1 MSVPPSP
8 PASPKASAYPE
19 NHQPLQFERPPHVF
33 NRGTSPPFTLLTAL
47 FKDLGKAKP
56 PKRRDALSKWFHKWR
71 TDVGNDLYP
80 AMRLLVPQCDKD
92 RAVYGLKEQAM
103 AKIYITVLELD
114 PKSNTATRL
123 RNWKKPNF
131 TESGT
136 GDFPSVLYDC
146 IKSRVTAETTL
157 TIDEVNSLL
166 DDLSASTKVQ
176 AQAAVM
182 SRIAERCSAEDQIWI
197 ARIILKDLK
206 IATKENTVF
215 SVFHPSAFEIYN
227 STSDL
232 KQVCWKLY
240 DLHCTANNEDTE
252 IQLFHP
258 FQPMLCKRPR
268 RELQDVVKLMGRK
281 EFIIEE
287 KLDGERIQ
295 LHKRG
300 KEYYFC
306 SRKGK
311 DYTYLYGQHVGT
323 GSLTPFID
331 HAFDDRVKNVILD
344 GEMLVWDPVTE
355 HYLPFGWL
363 KPAALN
369 KSDDP
374 TKMHPCFKVFDILM
388 LNDQRIY
395 RWPLHKRK
403 DALRKVFQPVPNV
416 LEYAYET
423 RGRTAKDVKT
433 ELERVMDDRGEG
445 LVVKN
450 PDKPYVLAG
459 REDAWL
465 KVKPEYVDEM
475 SETVDVLV
483 VGADYGTGKRGGGVS
498 TLICAVRDDTMSGND
513 PQQVIFSV
521 NEHADDRARSF
532 LSFVRIGSGLSMS
545 DFEEIRQKNWR
556 EYTPGEELDFVKL
569 ADRGTEDKPDV
580 YIRPED
586 SFVITVKA
594 AEIVTSEKYAMDWT
608 MRFPRCR
615 AIRRDAT
622 WEDVMTVKEI
632 HDMRTGGRKREASS
646 DPSRNKRRKVNQQLV
661 LPASSMGTNVKN
673 IQVKNDL
680 FDGLRFVILEGMENH
695 DKSMLEKLV
704 HEGGGKFQQLL
715 KGDDL
720 IVISSRLG
728 FPKANAAVKKGFDI
742 LTPRYIVDCVDQE
755 EVLPRQNYLTAEQS
769 ETEAD
774 HDERATDEMEIKK
787 DEDEDHKR
795 LSEVQEHPED
805 AGSDTEI
812 SDYQEPEDH
821 DIDEPTDD
829 EDYSARP
836 PLDEAVVGGVSK
848 VQISAPQ
855 PSQEVNPR
863 LVKDEHIIEDATGT
877 KAQTSQEAMDEDEP
891 AEDDTEKIFSHLVFY
906 LDSPANA
913 QNNALT
919 SPETVKSSIVAKFDS
934 LRPLILE
941 YGGKITDDI
950 HDTRITHIIVDKRDK
965 TRISEL
971 RSITQTGNKYRQQVT
986 ADFVT
991 DSIDDGALVSE
1002 SVYRP

>member
-8 PASPKASAYPE
+8 PASPKASVYPE
-19 NHQPLQFERPPHVF
+19 NNQPVQFERPPHVF
-33 NRGTSPPFTLLTAL
+33 NRGPSPPFTLLTAL
-47 FKDLGKAKP
+47 FKDLLKAKP
-56 PKRRDALSKWFHKWR
+56 PKRREALARWFHKWR

-92 RAVYGLKEQAM
+92 RAVYGLKEQAL
-103 AKIYITVLELD
+103 AKIYVAVLELD
-114 PKSNTATRL
+114 PKSKTAERL
-123 RNWKKPNF
+123 RNWKKPPKELGQDN
-131 TESGT
+131 TATGSAT
-136 GDFPSVLYDC
+136 GDFPWVLYDC
-146 IKSRVTAETTL
+146 IKTRVTAETTL
-157 TIDEVNSLL
+157 TIDDVNTLL
-166 DDLSASTKVQ
+166 DSLSANTRVQ

-182 SRIAERCSAEDQIWI
+182 SQIAERCSAEDQIWI
-197 ARIILKDLK
+197 VRIILKDLK
-206 IATKENTVF
+206 ISTKENTVF

-240 DLHCTANNEDTE
+240 DLHCTANDEDTE
-252 IQLFHP
+252 IQLFQP

-300 KEYYFC
+300 KEYYYC

-331 HAFDDRVKNVILD
+331 AAFSAGVDNVILD
-344 GEMLVWDPVTE
+344 GEMLVWDPFTE

-363 KPAALN
+363 KPAALD
-369 KSDDP
+369 KSNDP

-388 LNDQRIY
+388 LNDRRIY

-403 DALRKVFQPVPNV
+403 EALRKVFTPVTNV
-416 LEYAYET
+416 FEYAYET
-423 RGRTAKDVKT
+423 RGRTAKEVKAA
-433 ELERVMDDRGEG
+433 LERIMDDRGEG

-475 SETVDVLV
+475 AETVDVLV
-483 VGADYGTGKRGGGVS
+483 VGANYGTGKRGGGVS

-513 PQQVIFSV
+513 P
-521 NEHADDRARSF
+521 HF
-532 LSFVRIGSGLSMS
+532 LSFVRIGTGLSMS

-556 EYTPGEELDFVKL
+556 DYTPGEELDFVKL
-569 ADRGTEDKPDV
+569 SDRGNEDKPDV

-586 SFVITVKA
+586 SFIITVKA
-594 AEIVTSEKYAMDWT
+594 AEIVVSEKYAMDWT

-615 AIRRDAT
+615 TIRRDAT
-622 WEDVMTVKEI
+622 WQEAMTAREI
-632 HDMRTGGRKREASS
+632 NDMRTGGRKRELS
-646 DPSRNKRRKVNQQLV
+646 PEVSRNKRRKGNQQLA
-661 LPASSMGTNVKN
+661 LPASSMGTNVKKLE
-673 IQVKNDL
+673 IKNDL
-680 FDGLRFVILEGMENH
+680 FYGLRFVILEGTEKH
-695 DKSMLEKLV
+695 DKSTLEKLV

-715 KGDDL
+715 KGEDL

-742 LTPRYIVDCVDQE
+742 LTPKYIIDCVN
-755 EVLPRQNYLTAEQS
+755 RQTLLLKENYLTGEQGDVDADLGLGEEEVEVKDDQGEGDEFEEPSHVKNDEDEDS

-774 HDERATDEMEIKK
+774 
-787 DEDEDHKR
+787 
-795 LSEVQEHPED
+795 
-805 AGSDTEI
+805 
-812 SDYQEPEDH
+812 SDYQEPEDA
-821 DIDEPTDD
+821 DVDD
-829 EDYSARP
+829 PDDDNDYPGRP
-836 PLDEAVVGGVSK
+836 PLDETIVGGLRTMQVDNIKPTQTGDAES
-848 VQISAPQ
+848 
-855 PSQEVNPR
+855 ET
-863 LVKDEHIIEDATGT
+863 DEEPDDELTPKEAKATEDVPMA
-877 KAQTSQEAMDEDEP
+877 EEP
-891 AEDDTEKIFSHLVFY
+891 VEYDADKIFSHLVFY
-906 LDSPANA
+906 LDTPANA
-913 QNNALT
+913 EKNDFTA
-919 SPETVKSSIVAKFDS
+919 PAEVKSSILAKFES
-934 LRPLILE
+934 LRPLIAE
-941 YGGKITDDI
+941 YGGKITDDV
-950 HDTRITHIIVDKRDK
+950 HDKSITHIIVDKRDK
-965 TRISEL
+965 TRTTEL
-971 RSITQTGNKYRQQVT
+971 RNATKTGNKYRQQVT
-986 ADFVT
+986 ADFIT